1 MFIIIIG
8 ESLEVMKE
16 TFQVRNEDSYQLK
29 QRSDIPS
36 V

>member
-8 ESLEVMKE
+8 ESREIMKE
-16 TFQVRNEDSYQLK
+16 PFQVRNEDSYQLR